1 MRILA
6 AVGAL
11 GPPTLA
17 GAITRYQQHRRR
29 RPCTAVDLAVALTM
43 SGVTRDKQGR
53 WRAPP
58 GTPVPDRY
66 RAVLAAGAGRDLTR
80 QDMIDV
86 LTTAGYTHSSATGVL
101 TTTYPLFTRTGPNR
115 YRVLEAVD
123 QE

>member
-29 RPCTAVDLAVALTM
+29 PFTADDLAVALTM
-43 SGVTRDKQGR
+43 AGVTRDKQGR
-53 WRAPP
+53 WHAPP

-80 QDMIDV
+80 QDMITV

-115 YRVLEAVD
+115 YRVLEAAD